1 MGKIFDKKNFDCAED
16 STHIN
21 EIEMVNCETQ
31 IGFTK
36 EHYHKIF
43 FLVLSLFGVILGLIL
58 FIDFIIH
65 KLKKLKKKSKN
76 KNFGSMKLFFRILSI
91 LDFLSSLYWLISS
104 TALLKV
110 KDIKENALC
119 KPLSFIYVILFIF
132 NLYFISCTLKHFRKL
147 NFDPIDSIYKPK
159 KSLINYLITGLVLT
173 LVCALLALFLGL
185 LGKSPMNTCFI
196 NTELHPLSVI
206 VYGIGLILILFT
218 FYQIINGLYFSKMFV
233 NDNIMRTLY
242 VENSIYAAIFCG
254 LHLPMIILFIVTT
267 FRHKNITESDKG
279 LNVFSYFSTILLYFT
294 PSILGILS
302 IYQGMTKLNCLKK
315 KKQKKTLEISNILSP
330 DLSTS
335 LTMDD
340 QYDWLDKHAMK
351 SFMKNILLGIAIS
364 IKKSKEIQIPKTFN
378 KNDFADSVKYE
389 VNLQNYN
396 LYGIDS
402 YDVSSEEYLNVKI
415 IDYAPACFSYL
426 RKLEEI
432 NIDDMI
438 KSFLPNNNKE
448 GMKKSAGKSGSFFIS
463 TDDQEYMIKTL
474 KKDELELIRHSFLN
488 EYIMHIKKNP
498 KSLICRIYGMYSLI
512 QYGGTEIFVIVMRN
526 VIGSLKNNIV
536 AKFDLK
542 GSTIN
547 REIKGLDM
555 SKIDNGVMKDVN
567 FNDIEFG
574 ILVNNDNNKK
584 INKIAYDDSKFLAKM
599 GLMDYSLF
607 IVKLSLNKE
616 ESSMIFGEGIQEKI
630 EQDYMDV
637 LNDKTV
643 MINPNNDKSSLD
655 YTINTVST
663 KNSFRFK
670 DSKFRYYKQYLYPGL
685 NMGTAYIISI
695 IDFLQSYNFYKIM
708 ENTYKTAIKGKKSDV
723 EGGISCVEP
732 KLYSERFINYV
743 RHLTEVKHI
752 LTGK

>member
-1 MGKIFDKKNFDCAED
+1 
-16 STHIN
+16 
-21 EIEMVNCETQ
+21 
-31 IGFTK
+31 
-36 EHYHKIF
+36 
-43 FLVLSLFGVILGLIL
+43 
-58 FIDFIIH
+58 
-65 KLKKLKKKSKN
+65 
-76 KNFGSMKLFFRILSI
+76 
-91 LDFLSSLYWLISS
+91 
-104 TALLKV
+104 
-110 KDIKENALC
+110 
-119 KPLSFIYVILFIF
+119 
-132 NLYFISCTLKHFRKL
+132 
-147 NFDPIDSIYKPK
+147 
-159 KSLINYLITGLVLT
+159 
-173 LVCALLALFLGL
+173 
-185 LGKSPMNTCFI
+185 
-196 NTELHPLSVI
+196 
-206 VYGIGLILILFT
+206 
-218 FYQIINGLYFSKMFV
+218 
-233 NDNIMRTLY
+233 
-242 VENSIYAAIFCG
+242 
-254 LHLPMIILFIVTT
+254 
-267 FRHKNITESDKG
+267 
-279 LNVFSYFSTILLYFT
+279 
-294 PSILGILS
+294 
-302 IYQGMTKLNCLKK
+302 
-315 KKQKKTLEISNILSP
+315 
-330 DLSTS
+330 
-335 LTMDD
+335 
-340 QYDWLDKHAMK
+340 
-351 SFMKNILLGIAIS
+351 
-364 IKKSKEIQIPKTFN
+364 
-378 KNDFADSVKYE
+378 
-389 VNLQNYN
+389 
-396 LYGIDS
+396 
-402 YDVSSEEYLNVKI
+402 
-415 IDYAPACFSYL
+415 L

-616 ESSMIFGEGIQEKI
+616 GMKKSAGKSGSFFISTDDQEYMIKTLKKDELELIRHSFLNEYITHIKKNPKSLICRIYGMFSLIQYGGTEIFVIVMRNVIGSLKNNIVAKFDLKGSTINREIKGLDMSKIDNGVMKDVNFNDIEFGILVNNDNNKKINKIAYDDSKFLAKMGLMDYSLFIVKLSLNKEESSEIFGEGIQEKI

-643 MINPNNDKSSLD
+643 MINPSNDTSKLD

-663 KNSFRFK
+663 KNSFRFR

-708 ENTYKTAIKGKKSDV
+708 ENTYKTTIKGKKSGI